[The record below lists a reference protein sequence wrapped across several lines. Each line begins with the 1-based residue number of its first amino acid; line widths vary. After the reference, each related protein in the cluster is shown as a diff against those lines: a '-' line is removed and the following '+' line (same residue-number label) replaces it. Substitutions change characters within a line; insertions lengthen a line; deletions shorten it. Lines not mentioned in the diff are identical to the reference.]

1 MRKVLPVHAWLCA
14 ALVATLLV
22 AAVPFHPDAPPSPRS
37 AGASPAFFH
46 TSANSNFSLAQPGPT
61 GVLVPGSLLR
71 VEYYLSLLNPPP
83 QVFPVTIFF
92 PPVQDTWATSGGT
105 LAGGA
110 PAWNYTFAGPSSDR
124 SLVQNITSTASNAS
138 TFNQSGSVGFSSQ
151 LVAIMASVPFGGI
164 HLAVTWRWLVADPS
178 GAVLA
183 SPWRSSTSIEPAEMV
198 SLLQAGP
205 STLVPGASYTVCL
218 GGAIAGRLFSLHLEI
233 PRPYNDFVQVNET
246 VPAVGVTHVC
256 WSAQV
261 PSWVPPGPLLAHV
274 WNYANVTLLLFILK
288 LTLVASSPPG
298 WLGWLEQPSNAA
310 SLILLGVLLT
320 SVLVV
325 LRSQASNSGLEGPAP
340 ASVEGKRPAAPR
352 RGHGPTMPMRR
363 DAHEMLIDK
372 R

>member
-1 MRKVLPVHAWLCA
+1 MRSFPPVRALICA
-14 ALVATLLV
+14 ALVATLLFPALPV
-22 AAVPFHPDAPPSPRS
+22 RQDALPSPAW

-61 GVLVPGSLLR
+61 GVLLPGSLLR

-110 PAWNYTFAGPSSDR
+110 PAWNYTFVGLPANSSSR
-124 SLVQNITSTASNAS
+124 SVVQNITSTASNAS

-151 LVAIMASVPFGGI
+151 LVAIMASVPFGGVL
-164 HLAVTWRWLVADPS
+164 LAVTWRWLVADPS
-178 GAVLA
+178 GAILA
-183 SPWRSSTSIEPAEMV
+183 STWRSSASIEPAEMV

-205 STLVPGASYTVCL
+205 STLVPGESYTVCL

-233 PRPYNDFVQVNET
+233 PRPYDDFAQVNET
-246 VPAVGVTHVC
+246 VPAVGVTRIC

-261 PSWVPPGPLLAHV
+261 PYWVPPGPLLAHV

-298 WLGWLEQPSNAA
+298 WLAWVEQPSNAA
-310 SLILLGVLLT
+310 SLILIAVLVA
-320 SVLVV
+320 SVLVA
-325 LRSQASNSGLEGPAP
+325 RAGRASHPGLTGPAP
-340 ASVEGKRPAAPR
+340 APIEQSRLGPSSKASRPDDVDAPR
-352 RGHGPTMPMRR
+352 C
-363 DAHEMLIDK
+363 A
-372 R
+372 